1 MSTTIKYALV
11 TGGSRGIGRAIA
23 ERLACDGYY
32 VVINYKSN
40 DEAAQQILQTIIQN
54 GGQAELLKFDVTSPT
69 AIQEAYTNWCTAH
82 EGAHFDVLINNA
94 GIRRDGLMVFMED
107 NDWTDVMQTN
117 LDSFFYLTKLLLNP
131 MIRAR
136 RGRIVNITSISGVT
150 GMPGQVNYSS
160 AKAALIG
167 ATKAL
172 SKELAARK
180 ITVNAVAPGFIATD
194 MTAELDESELKKT
207 IPMGRFGQP
216 EEVAALVS
224 FLVSDEASYIT
235 GQTINIAGGIG

>member
-1 MSTTIKYALV
+1 MSWNNKYALV

-23 ERLACDGYY
+23 ERLARDGYS

-40 DEAAQQILQTIIQN
+40 DAAAQEVLQKILQE

-69 AIQEAYTNWCTAH
+69 AIQEAYTNWCAAH

-107 NDWTDVMQTN
+107 QDWAEVMHTN
-117 LDSFFYLTKLLLNP
+117 LDSFFYLTKLVVNP

-150 GMPGQVNYSS
+150 GLPGQVNYSS

-224 FLVSDEASYIT
+224 FLVSDEAAYIT
-235 GQTINIAGGIG
+235 GQTINISGGIG